1 VTGSNRAARGSYFSD
16 DSRELVCGAAVDE
29 ILEQVADG
37 HGAQL
42 SEHQQHC
49 AHCQA
54 AIREFTTIW
63 EPIRQLA
70 NEPVTVPQR
79 LQASV
84 MRQVDKLVH
93 DIWYTLEL
101 TDDGAMRVAARVV
114 ATIAR
119 DTARRVPGVRVVL
132 GRTTESRV
140 ADLVA
145 KATRRHR
152 HPNAGVGVLGR
163 TAVIDLAVAV
173 TSGEQVHQVAHEIQ
187 RRVKAEL
194 QENLGLQTIAV
205 NVIVDDVLPRPENR
219 PR

>member
-1 VTGSNRAARGSYFSD
+1 MTGSNHAARGSYFSD
-16 DSRELVCGAAVDE
+16 GSRELACGAAVDDV
-29 ILEQVADG
+29 LEQVADG
-37 HGAQL
+37 DGEPL

-54 AIREFTTIW
+54 AIREFINIW
-63 EPIRQLA
+63 APVRELA
-70 NEPVTVPQR
+70 DQPVTVPHR

-84 MRQVDKLVH
+84 MHQIDKLVQ
-93 DIWYTLEL
+93 DVWYTLEL

-119 DTARRVPGVRVVL
+119 DTARRVRGVRVVL
-132 GRTTESRV
+132 GRTTDTRV

-152 HPNAGVGVLGR
+152 HQNAGIGVLGR

-173 TSGEQVHQVAHEIQ
+173 TYGEQVHQVAHEIQ

-194 QENLGLQTIAV
+194 QENLGLQTILV
-205 NVIVDDVLPRPENR
+205 NVTVDDVLPRPEN
-219 PR
+219 